1 MGPAFSRW
9 HETPRRLEI
18 GLSLEE
24 LEEPKRQGGTED
36 IVLAFANSR
45 VLVIGD
51 LILDEYREG
60 DVERVSPEAPVPI
73 VRVSGSTTCLGGA
86 ANVARAIVSLGADC
100 QLVGLV
106 GEDLE
111 GETLLSLVEELGIST
126 DGIFRADDRPTTH
139 KLRIVARS
147 QQMLR
152 LDREENGA
160 IAPRV
165 AELFRRLISER
176 IEGCHLVILEDY
188 DKGMFGDGLARWVIE
203 LARSL
208 NILVVADPKYDLA
221 RFRGVD
227 LVKPNL
233 EEAIQFAPGRGDDR
247 SVLQSLLE
255 KLQFELGGGEVV
267 VTRGR
272 FGMSAVDREG
282 THFDVP
288 TRALEVYD
296 VQGAGDTSIAVLGL
310 CRAAGASLRDA
321 CIVANAAAGIAVE
334 KAGTAAVGQLELRKR
349 LNEVLALRE
358 GEK

>member
-1 MGPAFSRW
+1 
-9 HETPRRLEI
+9 
-18 GLSLEE
+18 
-24 LEEPKRQGGTED
+24 
-36 IVLAFANSR
+36 
-45 VLVIGD
+45 
-51 LILDEYREG
+51 
-60 DVERVSPEAPVPI
+60 
-73 VRVSGSTTCLGGA
+73 
-86 ANVARAIVSLGADC
+86 
-100 QLVGLV
+100 
-106 GEDLE
+106 
-111 GETLLSLVEELGIST
+111 
-126 DGIFRADDRPTTH
+126 
-139 KLRIVARS
+139 
-147 QQMLR
+147 MLR

-165 AELFRRLISER
+165 AEIFRRLISKR

-188 DKGMFGDGLARWVIE
+188 DKGLFGDGLARWVIE

-208 NILVVADPKYDLA
+208 NILVVADPKHDLA

-227 LVKPNL
+227 LLKPNL
-233 EEAIQFAPGRGDDR
+233 EEAIQFVPGRGGDR
-247 SVLQSLLE
+247 SVRQSLLE

-282 THFDVP
+282 AHFEVP

-349 LNEVLALRE
+349 LFDILALHE

>member
-1 MGPAFSRW
+1 M
-9 HETPRRLEI
+9 
-18 GLSLEE
+18 SLER
-24 LEEPKRQGGTED
+24 LEEPGREERIED
-36 IVLAFANSR
+36 IVLGFANSR

-73 VRVSGSTTCLGGA
+73 VRVSGSAACLGGA
-86 ANVARAIVSLGADC
+86 ANVARAIVSLGASC

-106 GEDLE
+106 GDDAE
-111 GETLLSLVEELGIST
+111 GETLLSLVEELGMST
-126 DGIFRADDRPTTH
+126 AGILRADDRPTTH

-152 LDREENGA
+152 LDREENGE
-160 IAPRV
+160 IAPRIS
-165 AELFRRLISER
+165 AIFRRLILER
-176 IEGCHLVILEDY
+176 IEGCDLVILEDY

-208 NILVVADPKYDLA
+208 NILVVADPKVDLA

-227 LVKPNL
+227 LVKPNF
-233 EEAIQFAPGRGDDR
+233 EEAVQFAPDCGSDPLMR
-247 SVLQSLLE
+247 QNLLE
-255 KLQFELGGGEVV
+255 KLQFDLGGGEVV

-272 FGMSAVDREG
+272 FGMSAMDRHG
-282 THFDVP
+282 SHFDVP

-310 CRAAGASLRDA
+310 CRAAGRSLRDA

-334 KAGTAAVGQLELRKR
+334 KTGTAAVGQSELRKR
-349 LNEVLALRE
+349 LSEILVLRE
-358 GEK
+358 GEP